1 MAKGIKGIILEIGG
15 DTSALQKSLKDVN
28 SKSSSLSKE
37 LKGINTLLKLD
48 PKNTELL
55 TQKQTVLNSALE
67 ENNKKLKELEKIEAE
82 ARKKGI
88 DKSDEQKENLRAL
101 QREIVSTQNK
111 IKNITSELN
120 NFGKE
125 KVSVEKVGKSFEEI
139 GKKIEDVGDKVTKT
153 VSLPN
158 IAIATLVTKTASDVD
173 TAISKYISSVGI
185 SKNETEKYKE
195 VLENIYKG
203 NYGENFEDIA
213 NSMISVKQ
221 QFKEIDNNELE
232 EMTKNALAFRDIY
245 GDEVS
250 ETIRSVKA
258 LIDNFGISSKQAFNI
273 LVQGEQQGLN
283 YSGEL
288 LDNINEYSVQF
299 KKLGFKVEDMFG
311 IFKSGAESG
320 AFNLDKI
327 GDAVKEFSIRA
338 IDGSKTTIDGYKKLG
353 LNADIMAKKFA
364 EGGEEAKKAFVEIV
378 KKIAAMDD
386 KVKQSE
392 VGVNLFGT
400 MWEDLGGDVI
410 SAFSNMEK
418 GFDSSFNSM
427 ENSANSLYDNTV
439 NKAKTTMRKLTELA
453 VKLGDKLIPIVD
465 KVVDKIDIFVD
476 GLDKLD
482 DKQIENI
489 LRIGG
494 MVTAIGP
501 LIKIVGKGTNVVGKI
516 SNGFGIFSKALKV
529 SKGEITSN
537 EKSINILSKAFNT
550 LKSPVGIA
558 AGTIA
563 AITLSIAMLTKKT
576 REEMEVI
583 DEANKKI
590 NDSVSARNSALD
602 SIKNNMQANL
612 SEIDNV
618 KVLNSELK
626 TLVDENGKVKDGYKD
641 RANFILNELNKALGT
656 EYSLNG
662 DIINSYKDMQNEI
675 DKTIKKKEA
684 QLILEANEEQYKEA
698 IKNKTKAL
706 EERAETYNKILEL
719 GKKIQDSENNK
730 NGIMDLGV
738 FERNAM
744 IDEYNELV
752 KTYENLGGQLE
763 SYNGSIEKYQ
773 ANQELFLTGTDEAY
787 KKIADSVSRTNTD
800 INANVKGSL
809 SERLQMQ
816 AEALEKDKEIY
827 EQEKET
833 NKNAKDSIYAKNIEE
848 SQKNLEL
855 TKNTLIE
862 MTGTAENMTPEVAE
876 AWKTLAN
883 SSNTEYSN
891 TLSKLPL
898 ETQEKIKNVVGVID
912 KDSTVSKSAGTLG
925 DNLANAFTKG
935 ASATEL
941 GKNIV
946 AGIQKGINNT
956 QAQSDVFGT
965 ITGFGSKILGCF
977 KGALGIHSPSKIT
990 TQDGI
995 YLLQGMSRG
1004 IIKGTPEAIKSAKI
1018 ASNKILNSFEGN
1030 FNISSN
1036 LIKDMPNLQNSLH
1049 TSLNASISPKI
1060 FTPNI
1065 VINTQH
1071 LDTQELDRIVNYI
1084 NNRFGDNI

>member
-158 IAIATLVTKTASDVD
+158 IAIATLITKTASDVD

-203 NYGENFEDIA
+203 NYGESFEDIA

-221 QFKEIDNNELE
+221 QFKEIDNSELE

-258 LIDNFGISSKQAFNI
+258 LVDNFGISSKQAFNI

-283 YSGEL
+283 YSNEL
-288 LDNINEYSVQF
+288 LDNVNEYSVQF
-299 KKLGFKVEDMFG
+299 KKLGFTVEDMFG

-338 IDGSKTTIDGYKKLG
+338 IDGSKTTIDGYQKLG

-364 EGGEEAKKAFVEIV
+364 NGGEEAKKAFVEII
-378 KKIAAMDD
+378 KKIASMED

-392 VGVNLFGT
+392 VGVDLFGT
-400 MWEDLGGDVI
+400 MWEDLGSDVVV
-410 SAFSNMEK
+410 AFSNMEK
-418 GFDSSFNSM
+418 GFNSSFNSM
-427 ENSANSLYDNTV
+427 EDSANNLYDNTV

-453 VKLGDKLIPIVD
+453 VKLGDKLIPIID
-465 KVVDKIDIFVD
+465 KVVDKVDIFVD
-476 GLDKLD
+476 GLDKLN
-482 DKQIENI
+482 DKQIDNI

-501 LIKIVGKGTNVVGKI
+501 LIKIVGKGTNAVGNI
-516 SNGFGIFSKALKV
+516 SNGIEIFTKALKV
-529 SKGEITSN
+529 SKGEAISD
-537 EKSINILSKAFNT
+537 EKSINNLSKAFKV

-558 AGTIA
+558 AGTITA
-563 AITLSIAMLTKKT
+563 TTLAIALLTKKT
-576 REEMEVI
+576 KEEMAVI

-590 NDSVSARNSALD
+590 NDSVTARNSTLD
-602 SIKNNMQANL
+602 SIKSNMEANL
-612 SEIDNV
+612 AEIDNV

-626 TLVDENGKVKDGYKD
+626 VLVDENGKVKDGYKD

-675 DKTIKKKEA
+675 EKTIKKKEA

-738 FERNAM
+738 FERNTM

-787 KKIADSVSRTNTD
+787 KKIADSISRTNTD
-800 INANVKGSL
+800 INDNVKGSL
-809 SERLQMQ
+809 SERLQLQ
-816 AEALEKDKEIY
+816 TEALEKDKEIY

-833 NKNAKDSIYAKNIEE
+833 NKNVKDSIYFKNVEE

-862 MTGTAENMTPEVAE
+862 MTGTAENMTPEVTE

-891 TLSKLPL
+891 ALSKLPL
-898 ETQEKIKNVVGVID
+898 ETQEKIKGIVGTID
-912 KDSTVSKSAGTLG
+912 GDKTISESAGTLG
-925 DNLANAFTKG
+925 DNLANSFFNGVG
-935 ASATEL
+935 AKKL
-941 GKNIV
+941 GKNVI
-946 AGIQKGINNT
+946 KGLEKGFT
-956 QAQSDVFGT
+956 DSEAQSGLVGT
-965 ITGFGSKILGCF
+965 IGGVGNKILSTF
-977 KGALGIHSPSKIT
+977 KSVLGIHSPSRKT
-990 TQDGI
+990 KQDGI

-1004 IIKGTPEAIKSAKI
+1004 IIEGTPDAIKSVKE
-1018 ASNKILNSFEGN
+1018 ASDKILNSFDEK
-1030 FNISSN
+1030 FNVSN
-1036 LIKDMPNLQNSLH
+1036 NLLKNIPNLQNSLH
-1049 TSLNASISPKI
+1049 TSLNASINPKV

-1071 LDTQELDRIVNYI
+1071 LDTQELDRIVNYV
-1084 NNRFGDNI
+1084 NNKFGHVF